1 MDIEIRVLRLEVEM
15 EPSKSAIEK
24 LSRTVE
30 ELRAS
35 TERGFT
41 ELRTEI
47 RWLMGICLGG
57 FATMFGIMGR
67 IAGLY

>member
-1 MDIEIRVLRLEVEM
+1 MDIEVRLAKVEVEV
-15 EPSKSAIEK
+15 ETNKAVIEK
-24 LSRTVE
+24 LGRTVE

-57 FATMFGIMGR
+57 FVSVLGLLGR
-67 IAGLY
+67 IGGLY

>member
-1 MDIEIRVLRLEVEM
+1 MDIEVRIAKLEVEVD
-15 EPSKSAIEK
+15 SNKAAIEK
-24 LSRTVE
+24 LGQAVEALRT
-30 ELRAS
+30 S
-35 TERGFT
+35 TERGFM

-57 FATMFGIMGR
+57 FGAIFGLLGR